1 MPLRM
6 SIFAG
11 FLSIF
16 PPIIVNRL
24 PLCVGLLV
32 SRIKQLMSPWAL
44 DIRVTIGIVLVN
56 QEWAIQVRSNELYH
70 YHLDSFTLVWPLLVQ
85 QIYRFSQ
92 QIL

>member
-11 FLSIF
+11 FLSCF

-44 DIRVTIGIVLVN
+44 DIRVIIGMVLVN
-56 QEWAIQVRSNELYH
+56 QEWAMQIRSNELHH
-70 YHLDSFTLVWPLLVQ
+70 YHLDSFQISFRLRLL
-85 QIYRFSQ
+85 
-92 QIL
+92 